1 MARRPGVPVRQRRV
15 STELRELR
23 KKAGLTCADVAR
35 ALGTSITKVSRM
47 ETGARGLYVDDVA
60 AMLGL
65 YHVPARRREE
75 ILDLVRNGGEP
86 NWWQLKPTDLPTEW
100 RDLIALENDAV
111 TITNFEPLVI
121 PGLLQTP
128 EYATALISGTKE
140 GLSEN
145 EVNKL
150 VATRMGRQAL
160 LTKRNAPTLL
170 AIIDEMVLRRPIG
183 APGMMQRQLQHLIA
197 SAQRPNITL
206 QVVPFAAGATPALSG
221 PLVVLDLADGRSVI
235 HLEAQRAGAFLSEE
249 SHIRAIKLAIHRL
262 RAVAL
267 APEESARL
275 IDREARSGS

>member
-1 MARRPGVPVRQRRV
+1 VRQRRV

-47 ETGARGLYVDDVA
+47 ETGDRGLYVDDVA

-100 RDLIALENDAV
+100 RDLIALENDAI

-128 EYATALISGTKE
+128 EYATALISGTNYE
-140 GLSEN
+140 LSEG
-145 EVNKL
+145 EVNRL
-150 VATRMGRQAL
+150 VATRMGRQPL
-160 LTKRNAPTLL
+160 LAKRNAPSLIAL
-170 AIIDEMVLRRPIG
+170 IDEIALRRPVG
-183 APGMMQRQLQHLIA
+183 DPGVMDRQRQHLVA

-206 QVVPFAAGATPALSG
+206 QIVPFEAGATPGLEG
-221 PLVVLDLADGRSVI
+221 PIVILDLADGRSVI
-235 HLEAQRAGAFLSEE
+235 HLETRRAGTFLSEE
-249 SHIRAIKLAIHRL
+249 PHVRATKLAAQRL
-262 RAVAL
+262 RAQAL
-267 APEESARL
+267 APEESIRL
-275 IDREARSGS
+275 IAGI